1 MAIFIPDLF
10 GSYVDGREKAI
21 DSNWKDM
28 QNYNGVLNGQLEN
41 AKTMATFDSDVTQK
55 AGQALSSIAHGE
67 TDYDKSR
74 LDTKLLKYMLNG
86 AMANGGAWMAQ
97 YAANKL
103 NGMQAN
109 AAATPLLTSNALSR
123 DTDDTDMKHKY
134 ATMFYDPYL
143 QAYLAQMQAYTKALQ
158 NGYYGTGTGANSS
171 ATSGSVGSDSLSSVT
186 GVYGLPGNNGNLF
199 PALKNSPSLVASA
212 KSANTGLRL
221 PGTSNP
227 DEQPE
232 Q

>member
-21 DSNWKDM
+21 DSNWKDFT
-28 QNYNGVLNGQLEN
+28 NYNESLKGQLDN

-55 AGQALSSIAHGE
+55 AGQALTSIAHGK
-67 TDYDKSR
+67 TDYDKSK
-74 LDTKLLKYMLNG
+74 LDTQLLKYMLNG

-109 AAATPLLTSNALSR
+109 AAAAPLFTNNSLSR

-134 ATMFYDPYL
+134 ATLFYDPYL
-143 QAYLAQMQAYTKALQ
+143 QAYLAQMQAYTKSLQ
-158 NGYYGTGTGANSS
+158 NGYYGTGTGANSGT
-171 ATSGSVGSDSLSSVT
+171 TSGSVGSDSLSSTT

-199 PALKNSPSLVASA
+199 PALKNPPSLVDSA
-212 KSANTGLRL
+212 KSADTGLRI

-227 DEQPE
+227 DEQLE

>member
-28 QNYNGVLNGQLEN
+28 QNYNSVLGGQIDN
-41 AKTMATFDSDVTQK
+41 ARDMATFDSKVMQEK
-55 AGQALSSIAHGE
+55 GKGLSSIALGE

-74 LDTKLLKYMLNG
+74 LDTNLLKYMLNG
-86 AMANGGAWMAQ
+86 AMANDGAWMAQ

-134 ATMFYDPYL
+134 ATLFYDPL
-143 QAYLAQMQAYTKALQ
+143 MQAYLAQLRAG
-158 NGYYGTGTGANSS
+158 NGTGTGTGANSS

-199 PALKNSPSLVASA
+199 PALKNSPSLVDNA

>member
-28 QNYNGVLNGQLEN
+28 QNYNSVLNGQIDN
-41 AKTMATFDSDVTQK
+41 ARDMATFDAKVMQEK
-55 AGQALSSIAHGE
+55 GKGLSSIALGE

-74 LDTKLLKYMLNG
+74 LDTNLLKYMLNG

-97 YAANKL
+97 YAANRL

-109 AAATPLLTSNALSR
+109 AAATPLFTSNSLSR

-134 ATMFYDPYL
+134 ATLFYDPL
-143 QAYLAQMQAYTKALQ
+143 MQAYIDQIRAG
-158 NGYYGTGTGANSS
+158 NGTGTGANSS

-186 GVYGLPGNNGNLF
+186 GVYGLPGNNGTLF
-199 PALKNSPSLVASA
+199 FAPGNPPSLAASA
-212 KSANTGLRL
+212 KSADTGLRL

>member
-28 QNYNGVLNGQLEN
+28 QNYNSVLGGQIDN
-41 AKTMATFDSDVTQK
+41 ARDMATFDAKVMQEK
-55 AGQALSSIAHGE
+55 GKGLSSIALGE

-109 AAATPLLTSNALSR
+109 AAATPLFTSNSLSR

-134 ATMFYDPYL
+134 ATLFYDPL
-143 QAYLAQMQAYTKALQ
+143 MQAYIDQIRAG
-158 NGYYGTGTGANSS
+158 NGTGTGANSS
-171 ATSGSVGSDSLSSVT
+171 ATSGSVGSDWLSSVT

-199 PALKNSPSLVASA
+199 LAPGNPPSLAASA
-212 KSANTGLRL
+212 KAANTGLRL

>member
-28 QNYNGVLNGQLEN
+28 QNYNSVLNGQIDN
-41 AKTMATFDSDVTQK
+41 ARDMATFNAKVMQEK
-55 AGQALSSIAHGE
+55 GKGLSSIAHGE

-74 LDTKLLKYMLNG
+74 LDTNLLKYMLNG
-86 AMANGGAWMAQ
+86 AMANDGAWMAQ
-97 YAANKL
+97 YAANRL

-109 AAATPLLTSNALSR
+109 AAATSLFTSNSLSR

-134 ATMFYDPYL
+134 ATLFYDPL
-143 QAYLAQMQAYTKALQ
+143 MQAYIDQIRAGT
-158 NGYYGTGTGANSS
+158 GTGTGTGANSS

-199 PALKNSPSLVASA
+199 LAPGNPPSLAASA
-212 KSANTGLRL
+212 KSADTGLRL

>member
-28 QNYNGVLNGQLEN
+28 QNYNSVLGGQIDN
-41 AKTMATFDSDVTQK
+41 ARDMATFDAKVMQEK
-55 AGQALSSIAHGE
+55 GKGLSSIAHGE

-103 NGMQAN
+103 NGLNAN
-109 AAATPLLTSNALSR
+109 AAASPLLTQNAVSKDNDSTWMSSQYTQQFFL
-123 DTDDTDMKHKY
+123 
-134 ATMFYDPYL
+134 PYL
-143 QAYLAQMQAYTKALQ
+143 QNTLELMKAQQQYYK
-158 NGYYGTGTGANSS
+158 NGGYYGTGTGTGANGDDTVSGVFNWDNVSS
-171 ATSGSVGSDSLSSVT
+171 AAGGMFGTDGQGKSKEDSDQGNATSLSDMWKDRK
-186 GVYGLPGNNGNLF
+186 GL
-199 PALKNSPSLVASA
+199 
-212 KSANTGLRL
+212 GL
-221 PGTSNP
+221 
-227 DEQPE
+227 
-232 Q
+232 

>member
-28 QNYNGVLNGQLEN
+28 QNYNSVLGGQIDN
-41 AKTMATFDSDVTQK
+41 ARDMATFDSKVMQEK
-55 AGQALSSIAHGE
+55 GKGLSSIALGT
-67 TDYDKSR
+67 TDYDKSL
-74 LDTKLLKYMLNG
+74 LDTNLLAYMLNG

-134 ATMFYDPYL
+134 ATLFYDPL
-143 QAYLAQMQAYTKALQ
+143 MQAYIAQ
-158 NGYYGTGTGANSS
+158 IRAGNGTGTGANSGT
-171 ATSGSVGSDSLSSVT
+171 TSGSVGSDSLSSTT
-186 GVYGLPGNNGNLF
+186 GVYGLTGNNGNLF
-199 PALKNSPSLVASA
+199 PALGNPPSLVASA
-212 KSANTGLRL
+212 KAANTGLRL

>member
-28 QNYNGVLNGQLEN
+28 QNYNGVLGGQLGN

-55 AGQALSSIAHGE
+55 AGQALSSIAHGT
-67 TDYDKSR
+67 TDYDKAQ
-74 LDTKLLKYMLNG
+74 LDTSLLKYMLNG

-97 YAANKL
+97 YAANRL

-134 ATMFYDPYL
+134 ATLFYDPL
-143 QAYLAQMQAYTKALQ
+143 MQAYLAQIRAG
-158 NGYYGTGTGANSS
+158 NGTGTGTGTGANSD
-171 ATSGSVGSDSLSSVT
+171 ATSGSVGSDSLSST
-186 GVYGLPGNNGNLF
+186 IGVYGLPGNNGNLF
-199 PALKNSPSLVASA
+199 PALGNSPSLVASA

>member
-28 QNYNGVLNGQLEN
+28 QNYNGVLGGQIDN
-41 AKTMATFDSDVTQK
+41 ARDMATFDSKVMQEK
-55 AGQALSSIAHGE
+55 GKGLSSIALGE

-74 LDTKLLKYMLNG
+74 LDTRLLKYMLNG

-134 ATMFYDPYL
+134 ATMFYDPL
-143 QAYLAQMQAYTKALQ
+143 MQAYLAQLRAGT
-158 NGYYGTGTGANSS
+158 GTGTGTGANSS

-199 PALKNSPSLVASA
+199 PALGNSPSLVDNA

>member
-28 QNYNGVLNGQLEN
+28 QNYNGVLNGQLQN
-41 AKTMATFDSDVTQK
+41 AKTMATFDADVLNRK
-55 AGQALSSIAHGE
+55 GQGLSSYAHGT
-67 TDYDKSR
+67 TDYDKSK
-74 LDTKLLKYMLNG
+74 LDTLLLKYMLNG
-86 AMANGGAWMAQ
+86 ATANGGAWMAQ

-109 AAATPLLTSNALSR
+109 AAATPLLTANGLSR

-134 ATMFYDPYL
+134 ATLFYDPL
-143 QAYLAQMQAYTKALQ
+143 MQAYIDQIRAG
-158 NGYYGTGTGANSS
+158 NGAGAGTGANSV

-199 PALKNSPSLVASA
+199 PALGNSPSLVANA
-212 KSANTGLRL
+212 KSADTGLRL

>member
-28 QNYNGVLNGQLEN
+28 QNYNGVLNGQIDN
-41 AKTMATFDSDVTQK
+41 ARDMATFDSKVMQEK
-55 AGQALSSIAHGE
+55 GKGLSSIALGE

-74 LDTKLLKYMLNG
+74 LDTRLLKYMLNG
-86 AMANGGAWMAQ
+86 AMANGGEGMAQ

-158 NGYYGTGTGANSS
+158 NGDDGTGANSGT
-171 ATSGSVGSDSLSSVT
+171 TSGSVGSDSLSSTT

-199 PALKNSPSLVASA
+199 PALKNSPSLAASA

>member
-28 QNYNGVLNGQLEN
+28 QNYNSVLNGQIDN
-41 AKTMATFDSDVTQK
+41 ARDMATFDSKVMQEK
-55 AGQALSSIAHGE
+55 GKGLSSIALGE

-134 ATMFYDPYL
+134 ATLFYDPL
-143 QAYLAQMQAYTKALQ
+143 MQAYIDQIRAG
-158 NGYYGTGTGANSS
+158 NGTGTGTGANSS
-171 ATSGSVGSDSLSSVT
+171 ATSGSVGSDWLSSVT

-199 PALKNSPSLVASA
+199 PALKNSPSLAASA
-212 KSANTGLRL
+212 KSADTGLRL

>member
-28 QNYNGVLNGQLEN
+28 QNYNSVLGGQIDN
-41 AKTMATFDSDVTQK
+41 ARDMATFDAKVMQEK
-55 AGQALSSIAHGE
+55 GKGLSSIAHGE

-103 NGMQAN
+103 NGLNAN
-109 AAATPLLTSNALSR
+109 AAASPLLTQNAVSKDNDSTWMSSQYTQQFFL
-123 DTDDTDMKHKY
+123 
-134 ATMFYDPYL
+134 PYL
-143 QAYLAQMQAYTKALQ
+143 QNQLELMKAQQQYYK
-158 NGYYGTGTGANSS
+158 NGGYYGYGTGTGANGDDTVSGVFNWDNVSS
-171 ATSGSVGSDSLSSVT
+171 AAGGMFGTDGQGKSKEDSDQGNATSVSDMWKDRK
-186 GVYGLPGNNGNLF
+186 GL
-199 PALKNSPSLVASA
+199 
-212 KSANTGLRL
+212 GL
-221 PGTSNP
+221 
-227 DEQPE
+227 
-232 Q
+232 

>member
-10 GSYVDGREKAI
+10 GSYVAGREKAI

-28 QNYNGVLNGQLEN
+28 QNYNSVLGGQIDN
-41 AKTMATFDSDVTQK
+41 ARDMATFDAKVMQEK
-55 AGQALSSIAHGE
+55 GKGLSSIAHGE

-97 YAANKL
+97 YAANRL

-109 AAATPLLTSNALSR
+109 AAATPLFTSNSLSR

-134 ATMFYDPYL
+134 ATLFYDPL
-143 QAYLAQMQAYTKALQ
+143 MQAYIDQIRAG
-158 NGYYGTGTGANSS
+158 NGTGTGTGANSS
-171 ATSGSVGSDSLSSVT
+171 ATSGSVGSDWLSSVT

-199 PALKNSPSLVASA
+199 FAPGNSPSLAASA
-212 KSANTGLRL
+212 KSADTGLRL

>member
-21 DSNWKDM
+21 DSNWKDFT
-28 QNYNGVLNGQLEN
+28 NYNESLKGQLQN
-41 AKTMATFDSDVTQK
+41 AKTMATFDADVLNHK
-55 AGQALSSIAHGE
+55 GQGLSSFAHGK
-67 TDYDKSR
+67 TDYDKSK
-74 LDTKLLKYMLNG
+74 LDTLLLKYMLNG
-86 AMANGGAWMAQ
+86 ATANDGAWMAQ

-134 ATMFYDPYL
+134 ATLFYDPL
-143 QAYLAQMQAYTKALQ
+143 MQAYIDQIRAG
-158 NGYYGTGTGANSS
+158 NSTGTGANSS
-171 ATSGSVGSDSLSSVT
+171 AASGSVGSDSLSSVT

-199 PALKNSPSLVASA
+199 PALGSSPSLVDSA

>member
-28 QNYNGVLNGQLEN
+28 QNYNSVLGGQIDN
-41 AKTMATFDSDVTQK
+41 ARDMATFDAKVMQEK
-55 AGQALSSIAHGE
+55 GKGLSSIAHGE

-74 LDTKLLKYMLNG
+74 LDTQLLKYMLNG

-97 YAANKL
+97 YAANRL

-134 ATMFYDPYL
+134 ATLFYDPL
-143 QAYLAQMQAYTKALQ
+143 MQAYIDQIRAG
-158 NGYYGTGTGANSS
+158 NGTGTGANSS

-186 GVYGLPGNNGNLF
+186 GVYGLPGNNGTLF
-199 PALKNSPSLVASA
+199 FAPGNSPSLVTSA

>member
-55 AGQALSSIAHGE
+55 AGQALSSIAHGT
-67 TDYDKSR
+67 TDYDKAQ
-74 LDTKLLKYMLNG
+74 LDTSLLKYMLNG

-97 YAANKL
+97 YAANRL

-109 AAATPLLTSNALSR
+109 AAATPLFTSNSLSR

-134 ATMFYDPYL
+134 ATLFYDPL
-143 QAYLAQMQAYTKALQ
+143 MQAYIAQ
-158 NGYYGTGTGANSS
+158 IRAGNGTGTGTGANSN
-171 ATSGSVGSDSLSSVT
+171 ATSGSVGSDSLSSVI

-199 PALKNSPSLVASA
+199 PALKNPPGLVDSA
-212 KSANTGLRL
+212 KSANTGLRI

>member
-28 QNYNGVLNGQLEN
+28 QNYNSVLGGQIDN
-41 AKTMATFDSDVTQK
+41 ARDMATFDAKVMQEK
-55 AGQALSSIAHGE
+55 GKGLSSIAHGE

-103 NGMQAN
+103 NGLNAN
-109 AAATPLLTSNALSR
+109 AAASPLLTQNAVSKDNDSTWMSSQYTQQFFL
-123 DTDDTDMKHKY
+123 
-134 ATMFYDPYL
+134 PYL
-143 QAYLAQMQAYTKALQ
+143 QNTLELMKAQQQYYK
-158 NGYYGTGTGANSS
+158 NGGYYGTGTGTGANGDDTVSGVFNWDNVSS
-171 ATSGSVGSDSLSSVT
+171 AAGGMFGTDGQGKSKEDSDQGNATSVSDMWKDRK
-186 GVYGLPGNNGNLF
+186 GL
-199 PALKNSPSLVASA
+199 
-212 KSANTGLRL
+212 GL
-221 PGTSNP
+221 
-227 DEQPE
+227 
-232 Q
+232 

>member
-21 DSNWKDM
+21 DSNWKDFT
-28 QNYNGVLNGQLEN
+28 NYNESLKGQLEN

-74 LDTKLLKYMLNG
+74 LDTNLLKYMLNG
-86 AMANGGAWMAQ
+86 AMANDGAWMAQ
-97 YAANKL
+97 YAANRL

-109 AAATPLLTSNALSR
+109 AAATPLFTSNSLSR

-134 ATMFYDPYL
+134 ATLFYDPL
-143 QAYLAQMQAYTKALQ
+143 MQAYIDQIRAG
-158 NGYYGTGTGANSS
+158 NGTGTGTGANSS
-171 ATSGSVGSDSLSSVT
+171 ATSGSVGSDWLSSVT

-199 PALKNSPSLVASA
+199 LAPGNSPSLVDSA

>member
-21 DSNWKDM
+21 DSNWKDFT
-28 QNYNGVLNGQLEN
+28 NYNESLKGQLSN
-41 AKTMATFDSDVTQK
+41 AKTMATFDSDVLNHK
-55 AGQALSSIAHGE
+55 GQALSSIAHGE

-109 AAATPLLTSNALSR
+109 AAATPLFTSNSLSR

-134 ATMFYDPYL
+134 ATLFYDPL
-143 QAYLAQMQAYTKALQ
+143 MQAYLAQLRSG
-158 NGYYGTGTGANSS
+158 NGTGTGTGANSS

-186 GVYGLPGNNGNLF
+186 GVYGLPGNNGDLF
-199 PALKNSPSLVASA
+199 PALKNPPGLADSA